1 MKKIIN
7 FTLSLFV
14 LSIISFGF
22 YLPLSFAAED
32 AAFTAGNSL
41 VPCGSDKNPI
51 TPGPNGT
58 STGGEIKNPCGF
70 YDVLKII
77 NKGINFVLFKLVLPI
92 AALLFAYAGIKL
104 IFSGGN
110 SGAKTE
116 AKNIF
121 TSVLIGL
128 AIAAG
133 AWLIVHLLLQILGYN
148 GVSFGL

>member
-7 FTLSLFV
+7 FTLSFFI
-14 LSIISFGF
+14 LSIVFFGF
-22 YLPLSFAAED
+22 SGLPVSAGED
-32 AAFTAGNSL
+32 AAFEAGQSW
-41 VPCGSDKNPI
+41 VPCGNDKDADGKI
-51 TPGPNGT
+51 V
-58 STGGEIKNPCGF
+58 NPCGF
-70 YDVLKII
+70 YDVLKVID
-77 NKGINFVLFKLVLPI
+77 KVINFVLFKLALPI
-92 AALLFAYAGIKL
+92 AAILFAVAGIKL

-110 SGAKTE
+110 SGAKSE

-121 TSVLIGL
+121 TSVVIGL